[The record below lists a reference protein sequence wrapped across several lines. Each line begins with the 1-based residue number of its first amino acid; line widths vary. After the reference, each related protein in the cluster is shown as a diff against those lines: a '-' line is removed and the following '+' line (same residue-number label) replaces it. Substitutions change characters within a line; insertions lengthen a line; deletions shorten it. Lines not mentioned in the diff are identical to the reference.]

1 MITAEERQ
9 LGRAKNAVMFYL
21 ERNLIVP
28 KIYVDADWGG
38 HQVDILAID
47 RDGVGE
53 VHAVMLF
60 PCTYKEDGIL
70 DRVAYGLG
78 LNALTDRLAG
88 VPANYKYIAAIEV
101 KVRKFDREAN
111 ISEVVDVATLVE
123 MGTESFGEKS
133 FSADGMGRIGILSVR
148 PSGNDGEVKATLET
162 KPERFRAKI
171 AKLADEYV
179 QQHEADW
186 EIRA

>member
-38 HQVDILAID
+38 HHVDILAID

-53 VHAVMLF
+53 VHSVRAFL
-60 PCTYKEDGIL
+60 CTYKEDGIL
-70 DRVAYGLG
+70 
-78 LNALTDRLAG
+78 NTIEFALAVNSLTNQLAE
-88 VPANYKYIAAIEV
+88 VPANYKYIAAIETR
-101 KVRKFDREAN
+101 VRRLDLDTVSFFETG
-111 ISEVVDVATLVE
+111 S
-123 MGTESFGEKS
+123 ESFLEKS
-133 FSADGMGRIGILSVR
+133 FSPDGMGRIGLLCVR
-148 PSGNDGEVKATLET
+148 PSGNGGEMKATLEI

-171 AKLADEYV
+171 AKLADEFV

>member
-28 KIYVDADWGG
+28 KIYVDADWSGR
-38 HQVDILAID
+38 HVDILAID
-47 RDGVGE
+47 RDGVGD
-53 VHAVMLF
+53 VHAVLLI
-60 PCTYKEDGIL
+60 PRKYLIDGSIDLAQEWIVEKDIL
-70 DRVAYGLG
+70 DTRFQSIPAQYKYMGLVDLEGSRQNAGLELTASVTEKTFSPDGLG
-78 LNALTDRLAG
+78 RVGFLKVGALSNEEPD
-88 VPANYKYIAAIEV
+88 V
-101 KVRKFDREAN
+101 
-111 ISEVVDVATLVE
+111 SVVI
-123 MGTESFGEKS
+123 
-133 FSADGMGRIGILSVR
+133 R
-148 PSGNDGEVKATLET
+148 
-162 KPERFRAKI
+162 PERFRAKI